1 MAAREEDPW
10 PEGDSRKGRPVVFP
24 GGSTPAR
31 TLRETFDIPE
41 SKGTSDYV
49 LRLSDSVGAEH
60 LAATVDSYVVTP
72 ALTEAFDSALAVVEE
87 ALRTGE
93 NKAAFLHGSFG
104 SGKSHF
110 MAMLHGILGH
120 EPPALSVPDL
130 QPVITAHLAV
140 NEAKF
145 LRLTFHFLGSE
156 DMESALFDQCLRQ
169 ITALHPGELPPVL
182 HSAGRLFEDADNR
195 RREVGDEKFFAA
207 LNASGAPQA
216 STQVDWK
223 ALSGSA
229 ATSAWTPKTY
239 AAASAPDAGA
249 AERSRLQQALISTYF
264 TSYSRNTDWLSL
276 EDGLAVIA
284 DHAKSLNYDGV
295 VLMLDELVLWLTFLI
310 TERERFN
317 AEVQKIT
324 KLVET
329 SRGRLAVPVIS
340 FVARQHNLAEW
351 VASGPDAGAI
361 QQAVE
366 RAFAHQEGRFGLVKL
381 GDENLPYIA
390 HKRLLKPRDAAAE
403 AALST
408 AFERLDRSP
417 QVWDVLL
424 DGINTDER
432 HRGADADAFKL
443 TYPFSPALIATLRE
457 LSGQMQRERTALKVM
472 QQMLEDNADRLTI
485 DHVIP
490 VGEAFDYII
499 DSANATPIND
509 AAVHTFKM
517 ARSLWTDKLRP
528 LLFRNA
534 NVAESTLDKDV
545 PPGLR
550 ADIRIAKTLLMSA
563 VAPNVPALKQV
574 DASRLASLNH
584 GSVISLIPGDQIGQI
599 TGKVKQWA
607 AEIPELAV
615 TADANPIISVTLES
629 VDYERIVRRA
639 QAEDTDGRRRELIRE
654 LLSEQLGVLGAEHTV
669 DNALLRQ
676 RVWRGTQRQVEVVFG
691 NVRDHGYLP
700 DEAFRPSV
708 EGALRLIVDLPFD
721 EAGHTT
727 GEDHD
732 RIDELLRTGQNRF
745 TVVWLPKFFSDKV
758 NRQLGRLV
766 ILNYVLAGDRWA
778 SYANE
783 LSDAD
788 RTAARSILQQQ
799 QTQVRGQLGTA
810 IQVAYGVAAGAGF
823 PENQPPL
830 RSLHAGFAV
839 QPPIGHD
846 LGEAANR
853 LIDDAFAALYP
864 DHPEFTPADQLITRR
879 QLNTALAR
887 LREAQALADGRI
899 ALERSE
905 RDIVRR
911 IVESLSVART
921 NDTHLLA
928 GPEHFATWRN
938 RITQELSRAGV
949 DESDDVPIEELRSA
963 IVASG
968 PKRGLTDDM
977 VDLVAG
983 AWAAQ
988 GKRSWF
994 LHSSP
999 IDEPGIGEFRRGT
1012 SLRLEA
1018 LPDRQVWA
1026 QACTRW
1032 KKLTGNVVNEYLTA
1046 SNVAAFV
1053 QQVRDHAAAGRAD
1066 RVRLIDVLTEAYRYL
1081 GLESGE
1087 RLALARELNS
1097 MLDARLNHLDNL
1109 AVVDAIAT
1117 TALTGTDLEAG
1128 KSATTAG
1135 VVADTVS
1142 RYSLHRFD
1150 ILRTAAAGADDRGR
1164 QARSIVNALAAAF
1177 VEHELSR
1184 PLGEALRVADDA
1196 RNTWLETGV
1205 AQAPAPQP
1213 QPAPVPAPP
1222 VPARPETSASLHTFT
1237 ISGRDGF
1244 SAVEKRMLE
1253 LLATEPNATFT
1264 VTINKVEP

>member
-1 MAAREEDPW
+1 M
-10 PEGDSRKGRPVVFP
+10 FP
-24 GGSTPAR
+24 GASGSAR
-31 TLRETFDIPE
+31 TLRDIFDIPE
-41 SKGTSDYV
+41 SHGTNDYV
-49 LRLSDSVGAEH
+49 LRLSDSVGEDH

-72 ALTEAFDSALAVVEE
+72 ALAEAFDTALGVVEE

-110 MAMLHGILGH
+110 MAILHGILGH
-120 EPPALSVPDL
+120 SPKALSMADL
-130 QPVITAHLAV
+130 QPVVAEHPAV
-140 NEAKF
+140 NEANL
-145 LRLTFHFLGSE
+145 LRLTFHFLDSQSV
-156 DMESALFDQCLRQ
+156 ESALFDQYLRQ
-169 ITALHPGELPPVL
+169 ITAAHPDVLPPVL
-182 HSAGRLFEDADNR
+182 HSAGGLFSDADNR
-195 RREVGDEKFFAA
+195 RLEVGDEKFFAA
-207 LNASGAPQA
+207 LNATGAPQA
-216 STQVDWK
+216 STTVNWK
-223 ALSGSA
+223 ALGQ
-229 ATSAWTPKTY
+229 TQPAWTPDTY
-239 AAASAPDAGA
+239 AAATAPDAPP
-249 AERSRLQQALISTYF
+249 AERARLQRALVSTYF

-284 DHAKSLNYDGV
+284 DHAKSLKYDGV

-351 VASGPDAGAI
+351 VATGPDAGAI

-366 RAFAHQEGRFGLVKL
+366 RAFAHQEGRFGLVEL

-390 HKRLLKPRDAAAE
+390 HKRLLQPRDAE
-403 AALST
+403 AAAALEA
-408 AFERLDRSP
+408 AFARLDRSP

-424 DGINTDER
+424 DGVNTDDR
-432 HRGADADAFKL
+432 HRGSDADAFKL

-472 QQMLEDNADRLTI
+472 QQMLEDHADRLTI
-485 DHVIP
+485 DNVIP

-499 DSANATPIND
+499 DSANATPINE
-509 AAVHTFKM
+509 AAVHTFKT

-528 LLFRNA
+528 LLFRTA
-534 NVAESTLDKDV
+534 NVPESTPDKDV

-563 VAPNVPALKQV
+563 VAPNVPALKQI

-584 GSVISLIPGDQIGQI
+584 GSVISLVPGDQIGQI

-639 QAEDTDGRRRELIRE
+639 QAEDTEGRRRELMRE
-654 LLSEQLGVLGAEHTV
+654 LLSEQLGVIGAEHTV

-676 RVWRGTQRQVEVVFG
+676 RIWRGTQRQVEVVFG

-700 DEAFRPSV
+700 DDAFRPSV
-708 EGALRLIVDLPFD
+708 PGALRLIVDLPFD
-721 EAGHTT
+721 DPGHTT

-732 RIDELLRTGQNRF
+732 RVDELLRTGNDRF
-745 TVVWLPKFFSDKV
+745 TVVWLPKFLSDKQT
-758 NRQLGRLV
+758 RQLGRLV

-788 RTAARSILQQQ
+788 RAAARSILQQQ
-799 QTQVRGQLGTA
+799 QTQVRGQLGNA
-810 IQVAYGVAAGAGF
+810 IQVAYGVAAGADF
-823 PENQPPL
+823 PEGQPPL
-830 RSLHAGFAV
+830 RSLHAGFTV

-853 LIDDAFAALYP
+853 LIDDAFSALYP
-864 DHPEFTPADQLITRR
+864 DHPEFPPAEQLITRR
-879 QLNTALAR
+879 QLNTVLTR
-887 LREAQALADGRI
+887 LREAQAVVDGRVP
-899 ALERSE
+899 LERSE

-911 IVESLSVART
+911 VVEQLGIART

-928 GPEHFATWRN
+928 GPEHFAGWRN
-938 RITQELSRAGV
+938 RTTQELSRAGI
-949 DESDDVPIEELRSA
+949 DESEDVPIEELRNA

-999 IDEPGIGEFRRGT
+999 IDEPAIGDFRRGT
-1012 SLRLEA
+1012 TLRLEP
-1018 LPDRQVWA
+1018 LPDRLVWSR
-1026 QACTRW
+1026 ACTRW
-1032 KKLTGNVVNEYLTA
+1032 KTLTGAVVNDYLTA

-1053 QQVRDHAAAGRAD
+1053 QHVRDHAAVGRAD
-1066 RVRLIDVLTEAYRYL
+1066 RMRLVDVLGRAYGHF
-1081 GLESGE
+1081 GLESGDRL
-1087 RLALARELNS
+1087 RLAHELND
-1097 MLDARLNHLDNL
+1097 MLDSRLNHLDNL
-1109 AVVDAIAT
+1109 AVVDAIAST
-1117 TALTGTDLEAG
+1117 PLTGTDHEAG
-1128 KSATTAG
+1128 KSLSSAG
-1135 VVADTVS
+1135 AVADAVS
-1142 RYSLHRFD
+1142 RANLSRFD
-1150 ILRTAAAGADDRGR
+1150 FLRDSAADGSERGR
-1164 QARSIVNALAAAF
+1164 EAKAIVTGLAAALAD
-1177 VEHELSR
+1177 HELAR
-1184 PLGEALRVADDA
+1184 PLAEALRVADDA
-1196 RNTWLETGV
+1196 RDAWLQAGIA
-1205 AQAPAPQP
+1205 AQPAPAPA
-1213 QPAPVPAPP
+1213 PAPAPGP
-1222 VPARPETSASLHTFT
+1222 QHDERSVRSPGPGRRT
-1237 ISGRDGF
+1237 ITIRNRAELSG
-1244 SAVEKRMLE
+1244 VEQEMLK
-1253 LLATEPNATFT
+1253 LLEDHPNATFT
-1264 VTINKVEP
+1264 ITIDRVEQ

>member
-1 MAAREEDPW
+1 M
-10 PEGDSRKGRPVVFP
+10 FP
-24 GGSTPAR
+24 GASGSAR
-31 TLRETFDIPE
+31 TLRQTFDIPE
-41 SKGTSDYV
+41 SHGTNDYV
-49 LRLSDSVGAEH
+49 LRLSDSVGEEH

-72 ALTEAFDSALAVVEE
+72 ALAEAFNLALAVVEE

-120 EPPALSVPDL
+120 SPKALSVPEL
-130 QPVITAHLAV
+130 QPIVAEHPVV
-140 NEAKF
+140 NKAKL
-145 LRLTFHFLGSE
+145 LRLTFHFL
-156 DMESALFDQCLRQ
+156 DATTLESALFDQYLRQ
-169 ITALHPGELPPVL
+169 ITTLHPGTLPPVL
-182 HSAGRLFEDADNR
+182 HSAGGLFDDADNR

-207 LNASGAPQA
+207 LNASGTPRA
-216 STQVDWK
+216 STTVDWS
-223 ALSGSA
+223 ALGQA
-229 ATSAWTPKTY
+229 AAAWTPGTY
-239 AAASAPDAGA
+239 AAASAPDADP
-249 AERSRLQQALISTYF
+249 AERARLQQALVSTYF

-284 DHAKSLNYDGV
+284 DHAASLGYDGV

-329 SRGRLAVPVIS
+329 SRGRLAVPVVS
-340 FVARQHNLAEW
+340 FVARQHNLAQW

-366 RAFAHQEGRFGLVKL
+366 RAFAHQEGRFGLVTL

-390 HKRLLKPRDAAAE
+390 HKRLLRARDADAQ
-403 AALST
+403 AALDA
-408 AFERLDRSP
+408 AFDRLDRTP

-424 DGINTDER
+424 DGINTDDR
-432 HRGADADAFKL
+432 HRGSDADAFKL

-457 LSGQMQRERTALKVM
+457 LAGQMQRERTALKVM

-485 DHVIP
+485 DNVIP

-509 AAVHTFKM
+509 AAVHTFKT

-534 NVAESTLDKDV
+534 NVPESTLDKDV

-563 VAPNVPALKQV
+563 VAPNVPALKQI
-574 DASRLASLNH
+574 DAARLASLNH
-584 GSVISLIPGDQIGQI
+584 GSVISLVPNDQIGQI

-654 LLSEQLGVLGAEHTV
+654 LLSEQLGVIGAEHTV

-676 RVWRGTQRQVEVVFG
+676 RIWRGTQRQVEVVFG

-700 DEAFRPSV
+700 DEAFRPSAD
-708 EGALRLIVDLPFD
+708 GALRLVVDLPFD
-721 EAGHTT
+721 DSGHTT

-732 RIDELLRTGQNRF
+732 RVDELLRTGHNRF
-745 TVVWLPKFFSDKV
+745 TVVWLPAFFNEKM

-788 RTAARSILQQQ
+788 RAAARSILQQQ
-799 QTQVRGQLGTA
+799 QTQVRSQLGNA
-810 IQVAYGVAAGAGF
+810 IQVVYGVATGVKF
-823 PENQPPL
+823 PDDQPPL

-839 QPPIGHD
+839 QPPIGHN

-864 DHPEFTPADQLITRR
+864 DHPEFTPADQLIMRR

-887 LREAQALADGRI
+887 LREAQAVADGRI
-899 ALERSE
+899 PLERGE
-905 RDIVRR
+905 REIVRR
-911 IVESLSVART
+911 IVESLGIART

-938 RITQELSRAGV
+938 RITQELSRAGL
-949 DESDDVPIEELRSA
+949 DEAGEVPLEELRSA

-994 LHSSP
+994 LYSSP
-999 IDEPGIGEFRRGT
+999 IDEPAIGEFRRGT
-1012 SLRLEA
+1012 ALRLEP
-1018 LPDRQVWA
+1018 LPDRQVWT

-1032 KKLTGNVVNEYLTA
+1032 KTLTGNVINDYLTA
-1046 SNVAAFV
+1046 TNVAAFV
-1053 QQVRDHAAAGRAD
+1053 EHVREHAATGRAD
-1066 RVRLIDVLTEAYRYL
+1066 RSRLLDTLTRAYQYF
-1081 GLESGE
+1081 GLASGE
-1087 RLALARELNS
+1087 RLTLARDLND

-1117 TALTGTDLEAG
+1117 TALGGSDHEAG
-1128 KSATTAG
+1128 KCLTSAGA
-1135 VVADTVS
+1135 VADAVS
-1142 RYSLHRFD
+1142 RYNLPRFD
-1150 ILRTAAAGADDRGR
+1150 LLRNAAEADDDRGR
-1164 QARSIVNALAAAF
+1164 QAAAIVAGLAKAF
-1177 VEHELSR
+1177 TEHELAR
-1184 PLGEALRVADDA
+1184 PLGEALRVADQARDA
-1196 RNTWLETGV
+1196 WLEAGV
-1205 AQAPAPQP
+1205 AVRVHPTQPNPMPEPMPLPA
-1213 QPAPVPAPP
+1213 
-1222 VPARPETSASLHTFT
+1222 ARPGQLPTGSPERLSLTLT
-1237 ISGRDGF
+1237 LKGREGL
-1244 SAVEKRMLE
+1244 SAVEAQLLE
-1253 LLATEPNATFT
+1253 LLLAHPDATFT
-1264 VTINKVEP
+1264 VTIDKVEP

>member
-1 MAAREEDPW
+1 M
-10 PEGDSRKGRPVVFP
+10 FP
-24 GGSTPAR
+24 GTSGSAR
-31 TLRETFDIPE
+31 TLRETFDI
-41 SKGTSDYV
+41 SASRGTNDYV
-49 LRLSDSVGAEH
+49 LKLSDSVEVEH

-72 ALTEAFDSALAVVEE
+72 ALKHAFDSALDVVEE

-93 NKAAFLHGSFG
+93 NTAAFLHGSFG

-110 MAMLHGILGH
+110 MAILHGILGRV
-120 EPPALSVPDL
+120 PKALSIAEL
-130 QPVITAHLAV
+130 QPVVAEHETV
-140 NEAKF
+140 GKAKL
-145 LRLTFHFLGSE
+145 LRLTFHFLE
-156 DMESALFDQCLRQ
+156 ATTVESALFDQYLRQ
-169 ITALHPGELPPVL
+169 IAALHPETLPPIL
-182 HSAGRLFEDADNR
+182 HSAGGLFEDADNR
-195 RREVGDEKFFAA
+195 RREVGDEKFFGA
-207 LNASGAPQA
+207 LNATGTPRA
-216 STQVDWK
+216 STTVDWS
-223 ALSGSA
+223 ALGQKK
-229 ATSAWTPKTY
+229 TAWTPDTY
-239 AAASAPDAGA
+239 AAATAPNAA
-249 AERSRLQQALISTYF
+249 PAERSHLQQALVSTYF

-284 DHAKSLNYDGV
+284 DHAKSLEYDGV

-351 VASGPDAGAI
+351 VATGPDAGAI

-390 HKRLLKPRDAAAE
+390 HKRLLKRRDTEAE
-403 AALST
+403 AALEA
-408 AFERLDRSP
+408 AFSRLDRSP

-424 DGINTDER
+424 DGVNTDDR
-432 HRGADADAFKL
+432 HRGADSDAFKL

-485 DHVIP
+485 DNVIP

-509 AAVHTFKM
+509 AAVHTFKT
-517 ARSLWTDKLRP
+517 ARTLWTDKLRP

-534 NVAESTLDKDV
+534 GVDETTLDKDV

-563 VAPNVPALKQV
+563 VAPNVPALKQI

-654 LLSEQLGVLGAEHTV
+654 LLAEQLGVIGAEHTV

-676 RVWRGTQRQVEVVFG
+676 RIWRGTQRHVEVVFG

-700 DEAFRPSV
+700 DDAFRPSG

-721 EAGHTT
+721 DPGHTT

-732 RIDELLRTGQNRF
+732 RVDELLRIEQKRF
-745 TVVWLPKFFSDKV
+745 TVVWLPKFLSEKQT
-758 NRQLGRLV
+758 RQLGRLV

-788 RTAARSILQQQ
+788 RAAARSILQQQ
-799 QTQVRGQLGTA
+799 QTQVRSQLGNA
-810 IQVAYGVAAGAGF
+810 IQVAYGVAAGANF
-823 PENQPPL
+823 PEGQPPL

-853 LIDDAFAALYP
+853 LIDAAFTALYP

-879 QLNTALAR
+879 QLNTVLAR
-887 LREAQALADGRI
+887 IREAQAVVDGRNP
-899 ALERSE
+899 LERGE
-905 RDIVRR
+905 REIVRR
-911 IVESLSVART
+911 IVESLGIART

-928 GPEHFATWRN
+928 GPEYFATWRN
-938 RITQELSRAGV
+938 RITQELSRAQI
-949 DESDDVPIEELRSA
+949 DEADDVPVEELRSA
-963 IVASG
+963 IVESG

-999 IDEPGIGEFRRGT
+999 IDEPGIGEFRRGIA
-1012 SLRLEA
+1012 LRLEP
-1018 LPDRQVWA
+1018 LPDRQVWT
-1026 QACTRW
+1026 QACARW
-1032 KKLTGNVVNEYLTA
+1032 KILTGHHVNDYLTA
-1046 SNVAAFV
+1046 TNVAAFV
-1053 QQVRDHAAAGRAD
+1053 QHVRDDAAIGRAD
-1066 RVRLIDVLTEAYRYL
+1066 RSRLIDVLDRAYDQLRI
-1081 GLESGE
+1081 ESGE
-1087 RLALARELNS
+1087 RLVLARELNT
-1097 MLDARLNHLDNL
+1097 MLDARLNHLDNI

-1117 TALTGTDLEAG
+1117 TPLIGTDHEAG
-1128 KSATTAG
+1128 RSLRSAAA
-1135 VVADTVS
+1135 VADTVS
-1142 RYSLHRFD
+1142 RFNLSRFD
-1150 ILRTAAAGADDRGR
+1150 ILRNAAEAGGIRGR
-1164 QARSIVNALAAAF
+1164 QAAATLEALADAF
-1177 VEHELSR
+1177 TEYELSR
-1184 PLGEALRVADDA
+1184 PLVEALRVAEEARDA
-1196 RNTWLETGV
+1196 WLESGV
-1205 AQAPAPQP
+1205 TQTSEPQP
-1213 QPAPVPAPP
+1213 QPVHPPAPTTDP
-1222 VPARPETSASLHTFT
+1222 TSDSETSPRT
-1237 ISGRDGF
+1237 ITIRGRGGF
-1244 SAVEKRMLE
+1244 SVVEKQLIE
-1253 LLATEPNATFT
+1253 LLNDDPDATFT
-1264 VTINKVEP
+1264 VIITKVES